1 MARNKN
7 TFWLEIGGG
16 AGVLQDMAQDMVAQ
30 SAKAITDRA
39 NGIYS
44 KLAGHQTE
52 AFMPTQVIV
61 DKAPN
66 GGGTPRAWVAVRTNA
81 PEWRANAVNE
91 ALRKA
96 LSAGKVR

>member
-39 NGIYS
+39 NGIYG
-44 KLAGHQTE
+44 KITGHST
-52 AFMPTQVIV
+52 
-61 DKAPN
+61 
-66 GGGTPRAWVAVRTNA
+66 
-81 PEWRANAVNE
+81 NE
-91 ALRKA
+91 ASLLMA
-96 LSAGKVR
+96 EAPHAPG